1 MKTSKDRNQS
11 AFTLIE
17 LLVAI
22 AVIGILAGL
31 LLPALS
37 GAKSRTQRMA
47 CVNKLRQWTLAMGMY
62 VDDNDGCLPREKAT
76 PGQVTWGMVADPVNM
91 DVWFNALP
99 QEYLGERNLRD
110 YVIDQDSFNSGES
123 FFQCPSARFRPGD
136 PDLNFSLVFNS
147 KLNQSTNALAV
158 MKFCSIQNEAVTVL
172 FLDAGIPG
180 ENKIYPS
187 QKSYSAGLSS
197 AWANRLSGRH
207 QTGANLAFADG
218 HVQWFRGSELVD
230 PATGNNNINNVE
242 VRWTCP

>member
-47 CVNKLRQWTLAMGMY
+47 CVNKLRQWTMATLMY
-62 VDDNDGCLPREKAT
+62 VEDNDGCLPREKAT
-76 PGQVTWGMVADPVNM
+76 PGTTTWAMVAAPANM
-91 DVWFNALP
+91 DIWFNALP

-110 YVIDQDSFNSGES
+110 YVADQDSFHSNES
-123 FFQCPSARFRPGD
+123 FFQCPSARFHPGEVD
-136 PDLNFSLVFNS
+136 PIFSLVLNS

-158 MKFCSIQNEAVTVL
+158 MKFCLIQNEAVTVL

-180 ENKIYPS
+180 ENKIYPA
-187 QKSYSAGLSS
+187 QKNYSAGLSS
-197 AWANRLSGRH
+197 AWTKGLSGRH
-207 QTGANLAFADG
+207 QAGANLAFADG

-230 PATGNNNINNVE
+230 PATGNNNTNKVE